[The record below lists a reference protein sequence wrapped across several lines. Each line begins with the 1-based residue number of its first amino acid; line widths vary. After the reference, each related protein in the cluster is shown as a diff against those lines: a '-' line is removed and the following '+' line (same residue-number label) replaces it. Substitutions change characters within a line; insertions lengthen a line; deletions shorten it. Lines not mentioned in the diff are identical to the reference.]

1 MRLPALTVTAVFA
14 LGLVSAPALLQE
26 KGGPGKGGEDET
38 GPYDVAE
45 HWPSSWT
52 KQGYIWGSQPGV
64 FAQSPN
70 RIFIV
75 ARGELKL
82 PETLGRGFNG
92 TWGSLGQ
99 RATEPKAEMRNCIVV
114 VDGDGKQLESWTQW
128 DSLFEGGNPGP
139 LGGGPHKVR
148 ISPYDPEHHVWVV
161 NDARHVIYEFTND
174 GKQLVKTLGETDVSG
189 SDEKHFGRPQDVA
202 WLPDGSMVVA
212 DGLTN
217 SRIVKLDKNGAFVKA
232 WGTRGS
238 APGQMSAVHGIAVD
252 KNRRVYV
259 ADRSNHRIQVFDENG
274 ALLDVWPGLRQAND
288 ILISADQHVWV
299 ADGTNAK
306 VLEYDTNG
314 KLLYSWGTYGTFP
327 GQFWEIHQMSID
339 SDGNFYS
346 ADSFGGRTQKYRPKK
361 NADRTKL
368 IVGSQ

>member
-1 MRLPALTVTAVFA
+1 MTPMRVPVIGLIGVFGF
-14 LGLVSAPALLQE
+14 GLLSAPALLQE
-26 KGGPGKGGEDET
+26 KGGEDET
-38 GPYDVAE
+38 GPYEVVE
-45 HWPSSWT
+45 KWPIPWA
-52 KQGYIWGSQPGV
+52 KQGYIWGSQPGI
-64 FAQSPN
+64 FAQSPD

-99 RATEPKAEMRNCIVV
+99 RATEPKAEFRNCVVV
-114 VDGDGKQLESWTQW
+114 VDRSGKQIESWTQW
-128 DSLFEGGNPGP
+128 DSLFDAPNPGP

-148 ISPYDPEHHVWVV
+148 ISPYDPEKHVWIV

-174 GKQLVKTLGETDVSG
+174 GTKLLRTLGETDVAG
-189 SDEKHFGRPQDVA
+189 NDDKHFGRPQDLA
-202 WLPDGSMVVA
+202 WFPDGSFVVA

-217 SRIVKLDKNGAFVKA
+217 SRVAKFDRNGTFVKA

-238 APGQMSAVHGIAVD
+238 EPGQMSGLHGIAVD

-259 ADRSNHRIQVFDENG
+259 ADRSNHRIQVFDEDG
-274 ALLDVWPGLRQAND
+274 KFLDLWPNLRQPND
-288 ILISADQHVWV
+288 ILVSADQHVWV
-299 ADGTNAK
+299 AYGTNAK

-314 KLLYSWGTYGTFP
+314 KLLYWWGTYGTFP

-339 SDGNFYS
+339 SEGNFYS
-346 ADSFGGRTQKYRPKK
+346 ADSFGGRAQKYRPKK
-361 NADRTKL
+361 NADRSRL
-368 IVGSQ
+368 ITQ